1 MSTCPIP
8 VYRLLVESVTHI
20 GSGFVCFDRILAG
33 CKVYDLGI
41 IKIFPSMRF
50 WEDIDHKPYFFIFYI
65 GFVVLVSGLSAE
77 ATRWV
82 VFCNQK

>member
-1 MSTCPIP
+1 MY
-8 VYRLLVESVTHI
+8 VLI
-20 GSGFVCFDRILAG
+20 GFWQDVKSMI
-33 CKVYDLGI
+33 LGI